1 MIGHV
6 CPPFVCFVKD
16 SFIIKKKRKMYKR
29 RKYHTVFLSQICY
42 TTAIMHK

>member
-1 MIGHV
+1 MKGHV

-29 RKYHTVFLSQICY
+29 RKYGCLNQFRFTEKKMRL
-42 TTAIMHK
+42 